1 MIACIERFVPEN
13 DAESRDASEDDGV
26 DARICKGLEL
36 QGRIDFGSAA
46 NLAGKDFGG
55 MRAAKALALARPAGA
70 DDVARV
76 VRAASRSANLTVAAR
91 GNGHSI
97 NGQAMAERGLVID
110 MRAMENQ
117 IAVAAEPGATP
128 PYADVGGGALWE
140 DVLKRCVSKFGVAP
154 RSWTDYL
161 GLTVGGTLSNAGVSG
176 QAFRYGPQTSNVT
189 ELEVVTGKGDT
200 VVCSETQNPDLF
212 FGVLGGL
219 GQFGI
224 ITRAR
229 VLLRPAP
236 DMVRWIRLVYVE
248 FDEFTKN
255 AEFLIV
261 QPNVES
267 FDYIEG
273 FVFVNNND
281 PINGWPSVTLNLE
294 HELDPTLIPQTAN
307 PVLYCLEVALHY
319 KNHDNPTTIN
329 MAVDPLLGRL
339 GFREAMKFQ
348 VDVSY
353 TEFLL
358 RVKRAEQEAK
368 ANGIWEAPHP
378 WLNLLVS
385 RRHIADFD
393 RAVFKTLLKD
403 GIGGP
408 MLVYPLLR
416 NKWDD
421 RTSVVLPEG
430 EIFYIVAL
438 LRFTLPYPK
447 GPSAEELVRRNNQ
460 IIQCCKEQGFE
471 FKLYLPHYHSE
482 EEWKG
487 HFGNKWEKFVERK
500 LKFDP
505 MAILAPGQKIFSR
518 STVCKTLGRI
528 TVKKTTVP
536 VVGKLPEQQ
545 QQQPV
550 EEDENTSEELE
561 EGNKQ
566 VQEEEEEDQAKKQ

>member
-236 DMVRWIRLVYVE
+236 D
-248 FDEFTKN
+248 
-255 AEFLIV
+255 
-261 QPNVES
+261 
-267 FDYIEG
+267 
-273 FVFVNNND
+273 
-281 PINGWPSVTLNLE
+281 
-294 HELDPTLIPQTAN
+294 
-307 PVLYCLEVALHY
+307 
-319 KNHDNPTTIN
+319 